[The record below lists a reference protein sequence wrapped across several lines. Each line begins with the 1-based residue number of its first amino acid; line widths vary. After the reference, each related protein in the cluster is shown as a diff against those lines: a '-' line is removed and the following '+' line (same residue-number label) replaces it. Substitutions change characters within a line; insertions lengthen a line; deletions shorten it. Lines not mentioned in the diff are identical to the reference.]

1 MEQKKKKNAVNSIL
15 FRSWISFIVLAL
27 GIIIAVWLGEIV
39 VFSTLFN
46 EMRTEMIN
54 DTNGKDEYSRVAVHE
69 TYDGNNDRI
78 GISAAEDLAKYSAI
92 VFEADIKIDS
102 KSGGLTYQFYLSSS
116 NQEAA
121 NVAYCIYFSVNGG
134 KLSLQDMSNTSG
146 STSRSCVITDAIYNA
161 NEWNRIKIEY
171 FIFSQ

>member
-54 DTNGKDEYSRVAVHE
+54 DTNA
-69 TYDGNNDRI
+69 
-78 GISAAEDLAKYSAI
+78 DL
-92 VFEADIKIDS
+92 VER
-102 KSGGLTYQFYLSSS
+102 LR
-116 NQEAA
+116 N
-121 NVAYCIYFSVNGG
+121 NGG
-134 KLSLQDMSNTSG
+134 M
-146 STSRSCVITDAIYNA
+146 
-161 NEWNRIKIEY
+161 
-171 FIFSQ
+171 